1 MNIDFI
7 KINNKYINISY
18 DYYNFDN
25 YEYSLEDKPTLNY
38 SQFYLVYKDN
48 DIGEY
53 NFFLKKLTI
62 FKEPKSIKANDKL
75 IKLIKNN
82 SITLERI
89 NDEKQFIE
97 NKKADEDKNYIK
109 VNKTINFLEDLLNDV
124 REDNKLF
131 KKIGDFIK
139 YLED

>member
-1 MNIDFI
+1 MNFDLI

-25 YEYSLEDKPTLNY
+25 YDYILEDKPTLDH
-38 SQFYLVYKDN
+38 SRHYLVYKNN

-75 IKLIKNN
+75 VELIKNYT
-82 SITLERI
+82 ITLERI
-89 NDEKQFIE
+89 NNKTQFIE
-97 NKKADEDKNYIK
+97 NNKNIKDNNYNKVHKA
-109 VNKTINFLEDLLNDV
+109 INFLEELLNEV
-124 REDNKLF
+124 TEDDKLF

-139 YLED
+139 YLEE